1 MAEEVEFREFSED
14 EIRLKLPT
22 LLKLF
27 EIRRYSTTNGW
38 KIDARC
44 IGCKLINKRAVAMR
58 LFKHAVNCA
67 LSDESLKQDLQDER
81 NSITELAPEGRSLEL
96 PLVNMI
102 AAMDLPVSIVE
113 NDMFRKFVV
122 YLNSKSTLPSRK
134 KITTTFLPKRVATI
148 KQEALS
154 SFETYC
160 HSITIEFDGWKSENG
175 MGILAIVAT
184 YIEKKPTLI
193 DLVDISGEQH
203 TGEFLAEKVQRSLEN
218 YGIKQNSVNAFVS
231 DEAANYKKAR
241 ELIVKTSRNSF
252 FQYRCMAHTFNLM
265 IGSFARSALFYS
277 SRVLPEFV
285 GLITRNKQI
294 CEQLRANGHHQLVG
308 STPTRWYSTG
318 ESIRSVLDVLPFL
331 RTHKDRLPPRIKE
344 IIEDRDFCRELED
357 SILYFN
363 QFANLVGVAEAA
375 DSRLSVSFRAMLE
388 FAEDLESRQPDR
400 NEVARYAYQA
410 VLNYFDKLDLICY

>member
-1 MAEEVEFREFSED
+1 
-14 EIRLKLPT
+14 
-22 LLKLF
+22 
-27 EIRRYSTTNGW
+27 
-38 KIDARC
+38 
-44 IGCKLINKRAVAMR
+44 MR

-113 NDMFRKFVV
+113 NEMFRKFVV